1 MSVMFEILEGLERKS
16 DPAKGFAAKAWAQEM
31 PAAEPACEPSVP
43 SGRGSVPSVLNKL
56 SKAMLRPADN
66 RPLLDMRF
74 GSEPR
79 ISAAIRSARSACD
92 FATRWASARLC
103 TRRRAS

>member
-16 DPAKGFAAKAWAQEM
+16 DPAKGFAAKAWIQDM
-31 PAAEPACEPSVP
+31 PVAEPACEPSAP
-43 SGRGSVPSVLNKL
+43 GRGSVPSVLNKL
-56 SKAMLRPADN
+56 SKAMVRPAQN

-79 ISAAIRSARSACD
+79 ISSAIRSARSACES
-92 FATRWASARLC
+92 ATLWASARLC